1 VGSGFKSRGVYE
13 SPVTSRQVR
22 GFFFHGE
29 CRADVEDRAHTLR
42 NVASSNKQRIADQR
56 REKLERIRL
65 VQRRRERRRWILIA
79 SAIGLVAVVLAVI
92 VVVLVT
98 RPQSGPPAEAGAER
112 QIIPEASTGA
122 TTVQL
127 PVTTVP
133 DASGIPGVL
142 AWDTTGWPGD
152 GGAHTGALEH
162 QHVDGPVTYT
172 VTPPVGG
179 PHNGIW
185 MNAGVYTKPIP
196 SERAVHNMEHGAVW
210 ITYEP
215 DLPAS
220 EVAAL
225 TAFVTQQ
232 SLIPETGETATGA
245 ATTNS
250 NRYVDL
256 SPWATKALPAPIVV
270 SAWGHQ
276 LRLTSA
282 TDPRMQTFVDT
293 FRNSA
298 TYSPE
303 YGAAADGIPIQT
315 GGRPASAGSSE
326 PNPPGAVQ

>member
-1 VGSGFKSRGVYE
+1 M
-13 SPVTSRQVR
+13 
-22 GFFFHGE
+22 
-29 CRADVEDRAHTLR
+29 
-42 NVASSNKQRIADQR
+42 ASSNKQRIADQR

-65 VQRRRERRRWILIA
+65 EQRRRERRRSILVA
-79 SAIGLVAVVLAVI
+79 SAIGLVVVIAVVI

-98 RPQSGPPAEAGAER
+98 RPQTGAPVAAGADT
-112 QIIPEASTGA
+112 QIVPSSPTGV

-152 GGAHTGALEH
+152 GAAHTGALEH
-162 QHVDGPVTYT
+162 QHVDGPVTYN

-220 EVAAL
+220 QVAAL
-225 TAFVTQQ
+225 TAFVTRQ
-232 SLIPETGETATGA
+232 SLVPETGETASGA
-245 ATTNS
+245 TTTNS
-250 NRYVDL
+250 NRYLDL
-256 SPWATKALPAPIVV
+256 SPWATATLPAPIVM

-282 TDPRMQTFVDT
+282 TDPRMQSFVDA
-293 FRNSA
+293 FRHSP
-298 TYSPE
+298 TYTPE
-303 YGAAADGIPIQT
+303 YGAAVDGIPIQT
-315 GGRPASAGSSE
+315 GGRPAAAGSSE